1 MVTVEESQSRPST
14 SRKAL
19 ASVLVG
25 LASCCVPAA
34 LLFPAALFAL
44 LGVMPVIGWH
54 AVQALGALAGMILG
68 WQGLREIGRSQGRM
82 RGRGLA
88 RIGVGINLAAVLVI
102 TPAVLYGKV
111 LPAVVEAR
119 NQKQS
124 MTNLKAIVTALH
136 HYHDDRGRF
145 PPVVVYN
152 REGKPLYSWRV
163 LLLPFLG
170 QNKLFEQFKLD
181 EAWDGPTNQPLLARM
196 PAEYAPPG
204 ERFPPADFATHYL
217 VFDGPGAVF
226 DRGGRPKWLDDP
238 INAARI
244 PGMQVHPQRPGDKP
258 VYDFGSGSR
267 MFSITDGTAFTIL
280 LVEADGRVPWT
291 KPQDLPYAAD
301 KPLPGLGGHY
311 HGDFIVAMAD
321 GAVRIVSR
329 KTSEKTIRAAITAN
343 GGEVLKPDWEAP

>member
-1 MVTVEESQSRPST
+1 MVSAEESPPQPKMGW
-14 SRKAL
+14 KAVGT
-19 ASVLVG
+19 VLLG
-25 LASCCVPAA
+25 LASCCVPVA
-34 LLFPAALFAL
+34 LLFPEALFAL
-44 LGVMPVIGWH
+44 LGVMPLIGWH
-54 AVQALGALAGMILG
+54 AVQALVALAGIIAG
-68 WQGLREIGRSQGRM
+68 VQALREIRRSQGRM

-88 RIGVGINLAAVLVI
+88 RLGVGINLAAALVI

-111 LPAVVEAR
+111 LPVVVEAR

-124 MTNLKAIVTALH
+124 MANLKAIVTALH
-136 HYHDDRGRF
+136 KYHDDRGRF
-145 PPVVVYN
+145 PPVIVYN

-181 EAWDGPTNQPLLARM
+181 EAWDSPTNQPLLARM

-258 VYDFGSGSR
+258 VYDFGGGSR

-280 LVEADGRVPWT
+280 LVEADDRVPWS

-301 KPLPGLGGHY
+301 KPLPGLGKHY
-311 HGDFIVAMAD
+311 GGDFIVAMAD
-321 GAVRIVSR
+321 GSVRIVSR
-329 KTSEKTIRAAITAN
+329 KVSEKTIRAAITAN
-343 GGEVLKPDWEAP
+343 GGEILAPGWEAP